1 MKKLTASTFVIGALV
16 LLSAA
21 EMAPGTGVKVGLISD
36 ANAIIGRPLTP
47 FSFAGVARRSA
58 YRGAIYG
65 GAAVAAAATTAAVA
79 TAAVA
84 TAPVYVQ
91 PYYAPIAPPP
101 PAGTS
106 LPVGTVVSALP
117 GGCVSAPVNNIE
129 YYLCNGTYY
138 RASFQ
143 GNNLVY
149 VVATP

>member
-1 MKKLTASTFVIGALV
+1 MKKLSASTFVIGALV

-21 EMAPGTGVKVGLISD
+21 EMAPGTSVKVGLIND

-47 FSFAGVARRSA
+47 FSFAGVARRTA
-58 YRGAIYG
+58 YRGAIYAG
-65 GAAVAAAATTAAVA
+65 AAATTAAVA

-84 TAPVYVQ
+84 TAPVYAQ

-129 YYLCNGTYY
+129 YYLCDGTYY

>member
-1 MKKLTASTFVIGALV
+1 MKKLSASTFVIGALV

-36 ANAIIGRPLTP
+36 ANALIGRPLTP
-47 FSFAGVARRSA
+47 FSFAGVARRTA
-58 YRGAIYG
+58 YRGAIYAG
-65 GAAVAAAATTAAVA
+65 AAATTAAVA

-84 TAPVYVQ
+84 TAPVYAQ